1 MDLEIRH
8 LRLVKTIADAGSM
21 TAAAERLNLTQSALS
36 HQLRGIEACFDTPFF
51 NRVGRR
57 LVLTAAGRRVLETA
71 ERVVADVARAEEDVR
86 RIAGHGDGIIRVC
99 TQCNT
104 GYHWLGPLLKVFARK
119 HPRVSIHVAVDATDS
134 PVAAVVD
141 GRVDLAILSG
151 ETTDRRVRT
160 RPLFRD
166 EMVAVVASSHPLA
179 ARRWVRPVDLA
190 AEHLLLYASR
200 PEESFVLSQVLA
212 PAGLRPDRVSFLMLT
227 EAIVEL
233 ARAGVGVGV
242 LPRWSIARGLAS
254 GGLVAR
260 PITRAGMHRQWTA
273 ATLAAQSEPV
283 YLTDFVALI
292 VERAAPARSERRSA

>member
-1 MDLEIRH
+1 MDLELKH
-8 LRLVKTIADAGSM
+8 LLLVQQIAEAGSM

-36 HQLRGIEACFDTPFF
+36 HQLRGIETCFDTPFF
-51 NRVGRR
+51 SRVGRPHLR
-57 LVLTAAGRRVLETA
+57 NAPAGRGGQTP
-71 ERVVADVARAEEDVR
+71 ERRVADVARAEEDLR
-86 RIAGHGDGIIRVC
+86 RIAGHGDGVIRVC

-134 PVAAVVD
+134 PIAAVVD

-166 EMVAVVASSHPLA
+166 EMVAVVPSAHPLA
-179 ARRWVRPVDLA
+179 ARRWVRPLDLA
-190 AEHLLLYASR
+190 AEHLLIYASR
-200 PEESFVLSQVLA
+200 PEESFVLTQVLA
-212 PAGLRPDRVSFLMLT
+212 PAGVRADRVSFLMLT

-242 LPRWSIARGLAS
+242 LPRWSIERALAS
-254 GGLVAR
+254 GGLVALS
-260 PITRAGMHRQWTA
+260 ITRRGMHRQWTA
-273 ATLAAQSEPV
+273 ATLAAQSDPA

-292 VERAAPARSERRSA
+292 IERAAPARSERRSA